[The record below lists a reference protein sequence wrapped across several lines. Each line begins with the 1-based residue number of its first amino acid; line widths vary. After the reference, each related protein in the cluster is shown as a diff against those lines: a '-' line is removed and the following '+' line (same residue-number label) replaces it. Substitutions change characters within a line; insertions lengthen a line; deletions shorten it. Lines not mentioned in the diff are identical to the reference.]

1 MRIPLWLHR
10 EWAIFLCAN
19 GAHVHCPHVSDSPY
33 FNLRPTRRQARKA
46 TKMIDT
52 QPCITEGEH
61 IRSQRHLPASCP
73 MSDQTVPR
81 SLTGP
86 DADDATGDAS
96 VRYLLV
102 ELPIDS
108 QLDVETVHDQAQRDL
123 AAWLATDADLVD
135 TPAVTQVYPGDV
147 VSPDA
152 VPDEQPDAVLVVEDT
167 PPDPLDVAVDLLL
180 AASTALDAYRAHV
193 NGMGLGRFGLDDL
206 IVMEELTTR
215 GDLTVTP
222 AAAMRAFLDRGIHVA
237 QDDESSNGGQW
248 TSDEVA
254 DHLADLSLL
263 QD

>member
-19 GAHVHCPHVSDSPY
+19 GAHVHCPHASDSPY
-33 FNLRPTRRQARKA
+33 FNLRTTRRQARKA
-46 TKMIDT
+46 AKMIDT

-61 IRSQRHLPASCP
+61 IRSQRHATVECP
-73 MSDQTVPR
+73 VP
-81 SLTGP
+81 
-86 DADDATGDAS
+86 TGDAS

-152 VPDEQPDAVLVVEDT
+152 VPDEQPDAVVVVED
-167 PPDPLDVAVDLLL
+167 PAPAALSEHVSPAYHVAADLLVAALSALNAYRDHAAANALGRHGMNDLHLLDELADRSDLITTPRHAVAALLAEGGRIPMDENDTSEGQWWSDVVADL
-180 AASTALDAYRAHV
+180 AAEH
-193 NGMGLGRFGLDDL
+193 G
-206 IVMEELTTR
+206 
-215 GDLTVTP
+215 
-222 AAAMRAFLDRGIHVA
+222 
-237 QDDESSNGGQW
+237 
-248 TSDEVA
+248 
-254 DHLADLSLL
+254 LL